1 MMALA
6 PFGAESLAAPL
17 LLLLCDASKRHR
29 LPLATTELSTPLVL
43 LSYVANR
50 FMLPF
55 ARANLPEASRVLSLP
70 LAPALLTAADALIA
84 GLPLF
89 FYVLRQR

>member
-55 ARANLPEASRVLSLP
+55 ARAKPPTYRR
-70 LAPALLTAADALIA
+70 
-84 GLPLF
+84 
-89 FYVLRQR
+89 RQGCRRCLWPPPC